1 MKTVKLIIILVSMM
15 TLTNCQKDDLEEIKN
30 ANVDQFVELLKSGKY
45 EAADLPAFTYLDIRA
60 LLTYRDE
67 AQKISNFPRN
77 GISSYYQQDCTL
89 GLYILWTIESIRAV
103 AANGKNLIGRFPSQN
118 PLLEK
123 RDYSE
128 LFLDTNES
136 HKIASKA
143 YYDWWVSN
151 SRKDFNEFKNIDPL
165 KNTVYKWH

>member
-1 MKTVKLIIILVSMM
+1 MTTVKLIIVFVSLM
-15 TLTNCQKDDLEEIKN
+15 TLLSCRKDNLVETKN
-30 ANVDQFVELLKSGKY
+30 ANVDQFVVLLKSGKY
-45 EAADLPAFTYLDIRA
+45 DAADLPAFTFQDIPA

-103 AANGKNLIGRFPSQN
+103 AINSKNLFGRFPSQN

-123 RDYSE
+123 SDYSE

-136 HKIASKA
+136 NKIASKA
-143 YYDWWVSN
+143 YYDWWTSN